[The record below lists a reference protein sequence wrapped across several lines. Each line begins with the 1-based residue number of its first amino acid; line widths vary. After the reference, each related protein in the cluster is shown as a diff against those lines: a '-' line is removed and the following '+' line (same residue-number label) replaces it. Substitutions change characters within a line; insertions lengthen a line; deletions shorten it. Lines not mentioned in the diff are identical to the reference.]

1 MSHTRDDAGGEWGVA
16 DGDPAGTADLSPA
29 ATDLLRPDE
38 RVLHHER
45 PTFPAFALPYA
56 VRTFARFGAAGLTLA
71 GVALALVGALGALAL
86 PLLGVLALLGVVDLW
101 AIVGWAAL
109 GVAVVVGAGVA
120 LAVLVSYLPYRN
132 AEYLVTTDR
141 VVRFGGTVDRHVEV
155 VDRDAVS
162 QTWVDRNRVDRLLD
176 TGALR
181 VQTRGEEMRL
191 RGLDDPSAVADR
203 IHD

>member
-1 MSHTRDDAGGEWGVA
+1 VSRATDDGVRGA
-16 DGDPAGTADLSPA
+16 EATDADLSPA
-29 ATDLLRPDE
+29 ARDLLRADE

-56 VRTFARFGAAGLTLA
+56 VRTVARFGAAGLALA
-71 GVALALVGALGALAL
+71 GLALAVVGVLGVLAL
-86 PLLGVLALLGVVDLW
+86 PLLGVLAAFGVVDPW
-101 AIVGWAAL
+101 ALVGWTVL

-120 LAVLVSYLPYRN
+120 LAVLASYLPYRN

-141 VVRFGGTVDRHVEV
+141 VVRFGGVAGRRAEFFDRE
-155 VDRDAVS
+155 AVM
-162 QTWVDRNRVDRLLD
+162 QTWVARNRASRLLG
-176 TGALR
+176 TGTLR

-203 IHD
+203 IQD